1 MPGLTSADVHHR
13 MGVGL
18 FQFPGRRLPACEG
31 RRNWQASSLPHVI
44 LVTNTPMKLAAKL
57 IFVFLVGVV
66 AIVAMF
72 SWQTIRHQESWEQ
85 ERREAHASELVHAVA
100 PAIEKAWKEGGRI
113 TIQQAV
119 EVTSRSVAGHQIRW
133 MNPEETPQ
141 TQAPTTKTT
150 TRRTSSISFTDADG
164 KRTACSYVPFEVDG
178 DKIGTVEVVEPT
190 DKHDAR
196 VRRSVY
202 ASLLS
207 LLGVAAFS
215 GFVIYFGGVQ
225 LVGKPL
231 NRLIRQ
237 VGEIGDGQL
246 EQKPAIESNDELGK
260 LAIAISDMSHR
271 IGQQQAT
278 IRHTDRLG
286 TIGTLA
292 AGVAHELGTPLNVVA
307 GRAGLIA
314 GGKLTEQEVVAS
326 AETIQSEAQRMTA
339 IIRQLLDFAR
349 QTPAPK
355 SPLDLREVVERTCE
369 LMSSIAKKSSVTIEP
384 QISDSPIFVNGDS
397 AQLQQVTT
405 NLLSNAIAAMP
416 DGGTVKVLI
425 SQSDNV
431 ASISVTDTGSGIDP
445 EQLDRIFEPFVTTK
459 DVGQGTGLGLSIAYG
474 IVKEHDGQIKV
485 ESEPRVGT
493 TFHVLLPISDNNEA
507 TS

>member
-1 MPGLTSADVHHR
+1 MPGLTCADAHHR
-13 MGVGL
+13 MGVG
-18 FQFPGRRLPACEG
+18 R
-31 RRNWQASSLPHVI
+31 SLAAI
-44 LVTNTPMKLAAKL
+44 LRTNSLMKLAAKL
-57 IFVFLVGVV
+57 ILVFLVGVV

-85 ERREAHASELVHAVA
+85 QRRESHASDLVDAVA
-100 PAIEKAWKEGGRI
+100 PAIKKAWKDGGRI
-113 TIQQAV
+113 TIQEAV
-119 EVTSRSVAGHQIRW
+119 EVTSRSVSGHQIRW
-133 MNPEETPQ
+133 MDPEETPQ
-141 TQAPTTKTT
+141 ANPPTTETT
-150 TRRTSSISFTDADG
+150 TRRTSSISFTDANG
-164 KRTACSYVPFEVDG
+164 KRTAHSYVPFEVDG
-178 DKIGTVEVVEPT
+178 DKIGTVEVAEPT
-190 DKHDAR
+190 EEHDEQM
-196 VRRSVY
+196 RRSVY

-246 EQKPAIESNDELGK
+246 DQQPALQSNDELGK
-260 LAIAISDMSHR
+260 LAMAISDMSHR

-314 GGKLTEQEVVAS
+314 GGKLTDDEVVAS

-355 SPLDLREVVERTCE
+355 GLLDLREVVERTCD
-369 LMSSIAKKSSVTIEP
+369 LMSSIAKESSVVIES
-384 QISDSPIFVNGDS
+384 QISADAVFVNGDS
-397 AQLQQVTT
+397 AQLQQVVT
-405 NLLSNAIAAMP
+405 NLISNAIAAMP
-416 DGGTVKVLI
+416 SGGTVKADL

-431 ASISVTDTGSGIDP
+431 ASIKVTDTGTGIAP
-445 EQLDRIFEPFVTTK
+445 EHLDRIFEPFVTTK

-474 IVKEHDGQIKV
+474 IVKEHDGQISVK
-485 ESEPRVGT
+485 SEPGT
-493 TFHVLLPISDNNEA
+493 GTSFQVLLPISIDKEA
-507 TS
+507 T